1 MYTRLTGRGDAFLHR
16 EWRAGDLLGANTPGP
31 RVAMPMA
38 SDLGKLCRRACLLLS
53 LLCPLPSVGA
63 NVEAVYA
70 DFSNQI
76 KLPPGV
82 NPPVGAAT
90 FFGGHV
96 KSLPV
101 TGGTP
106 TIPSGGGYRL
116 TESSFGQL
124 AGFTVPY
131 PNFEQVAVEHALK
144 TLYYDK
150 ANDTPG
156 YEKAKAAFSYKTLLY
171 SRTAAGI
178 TPGFSTMASLWNST
192 TRARARAAADG
203 IAATLRYSPGDQG
216 LRNALL
222 DVLYDIAIAE
232 VSLAKELETES
243 LKASMSFPG
252 YLPPFGEFAI
262 SPEIDDL
269 RRALDGYYA
278 AAQPYFDL
286 LTDRMGV
293 GTRVG
298 GGGFNGIAFGYYLF
312 REQQPGRSLYASTFR
327 EADGTLKP
335 VLDQNN
341 DGQPDRLFVGYKD
354 LVLLFEI
361 ERDSARVAAK
371 LAKLLALRGDDG
383 DLDEANA
390 VVGAAQQRGYTD
402 GEILNGMFSEA
413 VLSAADRY
421 SGLKEARAGWA
432 QGLTS
437 LSGIKS
443 FLDGKANPLGLDPDF
458 LALVQNDS
466 GDSYGY
472 FEGLFLGK
480 GTDATLSGAL
490 GDAFSKYQQALTSYT
505 TFRQYQDKIGAELLS
520 ERGQFADRLRAIV
533 GCPYPDPPSATSCYY
548 TPNLNSGGE
557 IYLQLQNIDL
567 ARLRISKNQQEIA
580 NLRQQVENEIER
592 RGKEH
597 GINDLMAQTYIR
609 YGDKQA
615 KLTEE
620 IAKICAEQAAANG
633 VAAAAA
639 STGLTN
645 WGWGGAA
652 QLINAAVQSAL
663 EIKKGQLGAQKERLS
678 AQQGADI
685 TYLNDQISAANSEA
699 LVKNLLLGMSTLSIE
714 STEASILLAQDLGRL
729 QALLDEKAY
738 LEGQWAEAE
747 QDLGSRY
754 FADPSHRIIQNRDI
768 LSAGQAFDKA
778 QLWVFIMARALEYK
792 WNHKVFTDDGYSADT
807 VFKLRNADE
816 LSEMAKSLWDYDKMQ
831 FIGSRHGDQF
841 VRFSFR
847 EDFLGY
853 RRTDFLGH
861 ILYYPDPVTGQSVD
875 ALTAFHSYLKKVAA
889 HVKPTWGTNKEVVRL
904 QFSTVKPNIQGT
916 FFSPDRWNEKIN
928 WVAVSINAESPLS
941 DLQVLLEQSGTAF
954 IRNEWRGEVLN
965 PARPDLLTGE
975 MAAYPVRYWYQTTNP
990 VTGGLAFRSKDTFSI
1005 PVNAAIARDP
1015 AAPEESWRK
1024 KEFHE
1029 LSPAVST
1036 WTLEVPTIHSSNQPI
1051 LDLDKVSDIEIW
1063 FYNYYLVRN

>member
-1 MYTRLTGRGDAFLHR
+1 MIASAA
-16 EWRAGDLLGANTPGP
+16 E
-31 RVAMPMA
+31 VA
-38 SDLGKLCRRACLLLS
+38 
-53 LLCPLPSVGA
+53 
-63 NVEAVYA
+63 AVYA
-70 DFSNQI
+70 DFANRL

-82 NPPVGAAT
+82 NLPVESATAGT

-96 KSLPV
+96 KFLPAAD
-101 TGGTP
+101 GTP
-106 TIPSGGGYRL
+106 TEPGGGGYRL
-116 TESSFGQL
+116 VESSFGQL

-131 PNFEQVAVEHALK
+131 PNFEQVAVTHALK
-144 TLYYDK
+144 TLYYDH
-150 ANDTPG
+150 ADNTPG
-156 YEKAKAAFSYKTLLY
+156 YEKGSAAFRYKTLLY
-171 SRTAAGI
+171 SRDGVGI
-178 TPGFSTMASLWNST
+178 TPGFATMASLWNNT

-203 IAATLRYSPGDQG
+203 IKAALRYSPRDQG

-222 DVLYDIAIAE
+222 DVLYDLAIAE
-232 VSLAKELETES
+232 VTLAKELETES

-252 YLPPFGEFAI
+252 YLPPFGEYAI
-262 SPEIDDL
+262 SPEIDFL
-269 RRALDGYYA
+269 RRALEGYRA
-278 AAQPYFDL
+278 AAQPYFSL
-286 LTDRMGV
+286 LTDRLGV
-293 GTRVG
+293 GTGVG
-298 GGGFNGIAFGYYLF
+298 GAGLATVAFGYLLF
-312 REQQPGRSLYASTFR
+312 REQQPGRSLYAPTFR
-327 EADGTLKP
+327 EADGTLRP
-335 VLDQNN
+335 VLDENG
-341 DGQPDRLFVGYKD
+341 DGQADRLFVGYKD

-361 ERDSARVAAK
+361 ERDAARIAAK
-371 LAKLLALRGDDG
+371 LAKLLALRGGSG
-383 DLDEANA
+383 DRDEANA

-402 GEILNGMFSEA
+402 GQVLNGMFSEA
-413 VLSAADRY
+413 ELAGADRY

-458 LALVQNDS
+458 LALVQNDN

-472 FEGLFLGK
+472 FEEIFLGN

-490 GDAFSKYQQALTSYT
+490 GDAFDKYQQALSSYA
-505 TFRQYQDKIGAELLS
+505 TFRQYQDQIGTELLS
-520 ERGQFADRLRAIV
+520 QRRQFADRLRAIV
-533 GCPYPDPPSATSCYY
+533 GCPYPDPPAVTSCYH
-548 TPNLNSGGE
+548 TPDLNASGE
-557 IYLQLQNIDL
+557 IYLQLQNIAL
-567 ARLRISKNQQEIA
+567 ARLRIVKNQQEIA
-580 NLRQQVENEIER
+580 NLQQQVEHEIDR

-597 GINDLMAQTYIR
+597 GITNLMAQTYIR
-609 YGDKQA
+609 YGNEQA

-620 IAKICAEQAAANG
+620 IAKISAAQAAANAM
-633 VAAAAA
+633 AAAVASGSFWGAGAHAVNGAIQAA
-639 STGLTN
+639 
-645 WGWGGAA
+645 A
-652 QLINAAVQSAL
+652 
-663 EIKKGQLGAQKERLS
+663 EIKKGQLSAQKDRLN
-678 AQQGADI
+678 AQQTADI
-685 TYLNDQISAANSEA
+685 TYLSDQISAANSEA

-714 STEASILLAQDLGRL
+714 STEASILLAQDMGRL

-747 QDLGSRY
+747 EELGTRY

-778 QLWVFIMARALEYK
+778 QRWVFILARALDYK
-792 WNHKVFTDDGYSADT
+792 WNHKVFTDEGFSADT

-816 LSEMAKSLWDYDKMQ
+816 LSEMAKALWDHDKMQ
-831 FIGSRHGDQF
+831 TLGPRHGDQF

-853 RRTDFLGH
+853 RRTDFLGNL
-861 ILYYPDPVTGQSVD
+861 LYYPDPVTGRSVD
-875 ALTAFHSYLKKVAA
+875 ALTAFHSYLKYIAPHLRPV
-889 HVKPTWGTNKEVVRL
+889 WGTNKEVVRL

-928 WVAVSINAESPLS
+928 WVAVSINTESPLS
-941 DLQVLLEQSGTAF
+941 DLLVLLEQSGTAF
-954 IRNEWRGEVLN
+954 VRNEWRGVIGD
-965 PARPDLLTGE
+965 PSRPDLLTGE

-990 VTGGLAFRSKDTFSI
+990 VTGEMAFRSKDTFSI